1 MPDWT
6 DPIAFSMR
14 LREVGRGGFPEQDA
28 AARTGLRLA
37 GNMANRVSGR
47 LAESLVQF
55 VPGPARAAERIRA
68 LGLGQ
73 ARARNAPSATG
84 STRKST
90 GSKTLRKGTA
100 EAPGGVTRSSCRFAL

>member
-37 GNMANRVSGR
+37 GNMAKRVSGR
-47 LAESLVQF
+47 VAESLVPF

-73 ARARNAPSATG
+73 AQARNAPSATG
-84 STRKST
+84 STRKSRDRKRCAK
-90 GSKTLRKGTA
+90 GLRK
-100 EAPGGVTRSSCRFAL
+100 